1 LVNDSE
7 WQDAQNVVDVD
18 EKLAAPM
25 RLVVKKLLMI
35 ILTVVVHTMKDIIFN
50 VRLRLL

>member
-1 LVNDSE
+1 
-7 WQDAQNVVDVD
+7 
-18 EKLAAPM
+18 M

-50 VRLRLL
+50 VRLRLYCDKMMFLVLNQVYY